1 MNGKSDD
8 SLSADMVKLSVAGVA
23 GGDDPLELPEYLK
36 KMAFD
41 DFGETPETRRAA
53 LLELRKR
60 INELPDEKD
69 RLVNTSDSNLIR
81 YIRGR
86 KYDLNGALETTVE
99 RQRFENKH
107 PDWMNI
113 ADEVLENANEF
124 CGLLPNPDAK
134 GRKILIMFPSKG
146 IKKYGGEFAKKNP
159 LAMIQFNIWMFDR
172 VSSDVN
178 VQVAGLIIIN
188 MMKGLS
194 FSDII
199 GNTFTIMFFRCFS
212 SFDPKP
218 KPVS

>member
-8 SLSADMVKLSVAGVA
+8 PLSADMVKLSVAA
-23 GGDDPLELPEYLK
+23 GGEDPLELPEYLK

-86 KYDLNGALETTVE
+86 KYDLDRALETTVE

-113 ADEVLENANEF
+113 ADEVLENANDF

-146 IKKYGGEFAKKNP
+146 IKKFGGEFAKKNP

-194 FSDII
+194 FSDNI
-199 GNTFTIMFFRCFS
+199 GNILVFPLLHTLC
-212 SFDPKP
+212 P
-218 KPVS
+218 